1 MNDYLLMQK
10 DCSYNNELAFVSVDE
25 KVNSSGVL
33 RWRIYVY
40 LLRLMKYK
48 I

>member
-10 DCSYNNELAFVSVDE
+10 DCSYNELVFLSVDE

-33 RWRIYVY
+33 GWRVYVY
-40 LLRLMKYK
+40 FLRFMKYK